1 MSEQFDSARALFESE
16 QASRRIGSHHRSAS
30 SRGRSLTLS
39 SVAVVVAAAGYAVM
53 GFVEPGWV
61 WLPAAVA
68 ILAICA
74 ILLIGKS
81 IGVPLPPGRDSSGST
96 TVGTV
101 LIGVATI
108 ALCIAPHGLILAV
121 ASGALVLAGAGIVAV
136 VPVLV
141 SVRGVR
147 TS

>member
-81 IGVPLPPGRDSSGST
+81 IGVPLPPGRDSS
-96 TVGTV
+96 VGTV

-108 ALCIAPHGLILAV
+108 ALCVAPHGLILAV